1 METLNKYT
9 YYKSV
14 HSAIAIATHTIETR
28 SEPAAR
34 GPEES
39 TDDDAASDDEL
50 AVADS
55 FSSDDVLV
63 AFSTVH
69 VLLE

>member
-1 METLNKYT
+1 METLNKHT

-14 HSAIAIATHTIETR
+14 HSTIVIAAHIIETR
-28 SEPAAR
+28 LEPSIC
-34 GPEES
+34 GPDES
-39 TDDDAASDDEL
+39 IDADAASDDEL

-55 FSSDDVLV
+55 FSSDDALV